1 MENKIKSIIE
11 AVNAQKMSVRKALIE
26 LLELYNI
33 AKSKNIEDQLAKEIG
48 EMSDDEFEKNLQFLK
63 DIIDRKHLINK
74 D

>member
-11 AVNAQKMSVRKALIE
+11 AVNAQKMPVRKALIE

>member
-1 MENKIKSIIE
+1 MKNKIKSIIE
-11 AVNAQKMSVRKALIE
+11 AVNAQMMPVRKALIE

-63 DIIDRKHLINK
+63 DIIDRKHLIDK